1 MPWQYLPSSKMHNSL
16 VGKSL
21 RCARLG
27 KYVFQIFIRHVKSQ
41 SFCHTFS
48 TSSLM
53 RSWSIVVA
61 SMHGPV
67 DTFFSVSP
75 LSYVSVC
82 YGGCRSFHYY
92 YHLLS
97 AGFVDDEEVISD
109 SQLPTNA
116 LRILM
121 SPLQTHLNHPIMS
134 WVLPLSHYSVHWHS
148 EWPRWMMSSFKCAE
162 NYNCLIHNYYQLLL
176 AIWNAPTIARRRTKN
191 TGHRKRWCRCG

>member
-109 SQLPTNA
+109 SKLSTNA
-116 LRILM
+116 FKDA
-121 SPLQTHLNHPIMS
+121 N
-134 WVLPLSHYSVHWHS
+134 LSSSEPSKPPNNALSASSVALFCYWHS
-148 EWPRWMMSSFKCAE
+148 
-162 NYNCLIHNYYQLLL
+162 
-176 AIWNAPTIARRRTKN
+176 TIIA
-191 TGHRKRWCRCG
+191 